1 MPDYQKEAV
10 DTYFATADAEKM
22 PPASYY
28 NRQGRGYPDLS
39 AVSNHYWVVNNMVP
53 VPGVLGT
60 SASCPVIAGILAH
73 VNDHRLAADLPPLG
87 FINPLLYQNANII
100 TDVVQGYNAGCDLV
114 N

>member
-1 MPDYQKEAV
+1 MPASRLTRQLILLLNLFNDIIFITLTSTVRGLNDREFQ
-10 DTYFATADAEKM
+10 M

-28 NRQGRGYPDLS
+28 TATGRGYPDMA

-73 VNDHRLAADLPPLG
+73 VNDHRTG
-87 FINPLLYQNANII
+87 
-100 TDVVQGYNAGCDLV
+100 
-114 N
+114 